1 MGPGIKGVAFLLFFG
16 LGKEE
21 RESGW
26 MEKREER
33 SEEGR
38 EGGRKKEELKNDL
51 KGGGKILLESK
62 LT

>member
-1 MGPGIKGVAFLLFFG
+1 
-16 LGKEE
+16 
-21 RESGW
+21 

-33 SEEGR
+33 REEGR

-62 LT
+62 LTWDHKTNPDGLNFFDFLI